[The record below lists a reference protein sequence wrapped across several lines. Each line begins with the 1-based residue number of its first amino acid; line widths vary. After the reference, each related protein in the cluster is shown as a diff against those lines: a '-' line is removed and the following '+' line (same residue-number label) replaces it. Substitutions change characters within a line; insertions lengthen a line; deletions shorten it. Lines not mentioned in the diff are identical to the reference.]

1 MSLLQRK
8 LSKLLKANTWNK
20 NEKIF
25 VTIHVIGR
33 ADCYWYFYHIASR
46 TIFNVSYR
54 HCMRETCDL
63 LVELHQVT
71 KVSVLICNQINLHKS
86 CMSHSSRFI
95 QNSCIFL
102 IVAVSFWLFNTKLLT
117 KQLCGEQIHF
127 ICHIWKFF
135 FSFFINCGWIETI
148 FFFLFIYHPWTS
160 IIHWNYVEIILKKF
174 TFIQGVVLKEILSSF
189 YNWNVYFKSLL
200 NFSFLINSL
209 FWILF
214 LILFVSSRIL
224 SLFLIFPNTYPP

>member
-1 MSLLQRK
+1 MSWF
-8 LSKLLKANTWNK
+8 AT
-20 NEKIF
+20 
-25 VTIHVIGR
+25 
-33 ADCYWYFYHIASR
+33 
-46 TIFNVSYR
+46 
-54 HCMRETCDL
+54 
-63 LVELHQVT
+63 
-71 KVSVLICNQINLHKS
+71 CNQINLHKS

-127 ICHIWKFF
+127 IFHIWKFF

-189 YNWNVYFKSLL
+189 YNWNVYFKSRL